1 VVTSEAIFRPV
12 GVLAMWTLLVYLL
25 IGISRLRAVRGRR
38 VSPKAFLY
46 GESAEVPPDVRLPN
60 RNLMNLLEAPVLFY
74 LVCLCLYITHH
85 VTRGVVTLAWV
96 YVGLRLAHS
105 LIHLTTNRV
114 TQRLLAFAASN
125 FVLVAL
131 WIRFLGTVF

>member
-1 VVTSEAIFRPV
+1 MFRPV
-12 GVLAMWTLLVYLL
+12 GVLAVWTLLVYMLV
-25 IGISRLRAVRGRR
+25 GISRIRAVRGRR

-46 GESAEVPPDVRLPN
+46 GESPEVPPDVSLPN

-74 LVCLCLYITHH
+74 VVCICLYATRH
-85 VTRGVVTLAWV
+85 VNRGVVTLAWI
-96 YVGLRLAHS
+96 YVGLRIAHS

-114 TQRLLAFAASN
+114 PHRLLAFAASN

>member
-1 VVTSEAIFRPV
+1 
-12 GVLAMWTLLVYLL
+12 MWTLVVFLL
-25 IGISRLRAVRGRR
+25 TGISRIRAVRGRR
-38 VSPKAFLY
+38 VSPRAFLY
-46 GESAEVPPDVRLPN
+46 GESAEVPPDVSLPN

-74 LVCLCLYITHH
+74 VACLGFYTIHH

-105 LIHLTTNRV
+105 LIHLTTNRIPH
-114 TQRLLAFAASN
+114 RLLAFAASN

-131 WIRFLGTVF
+131 WIRFLRTVF

>member
-1 VVTSEAIFRPV
+1 MFRPV
-12 GVLAMWTLLVYLL
+12 GVLAVWTLLVYLL
-25 IGISRLRAVRGRR
+25 VGISRIRAVRRRR

-46 GESAEVPPDVRLPN
+46 GESPEVPPDVSLPN

-74 LVCLCLYITHH
+74 VVCICLYTTRH
-85 VTRGVVTLAWV
+85 VNRGAVTLAWI
-96 YVGLRLAHS
+96 YVGLRIAHS

-114 TQRLLAFAASN
+114 PHRLLAFAASN